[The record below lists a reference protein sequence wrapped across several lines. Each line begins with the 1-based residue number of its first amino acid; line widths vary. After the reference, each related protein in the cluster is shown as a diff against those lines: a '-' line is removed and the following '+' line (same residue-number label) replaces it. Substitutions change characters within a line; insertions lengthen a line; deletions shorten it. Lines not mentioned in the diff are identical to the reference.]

1 MAKLSVSG
9 KFIKEVSQNIPGTK
23 FAIIELIKNS
33 YEAQSSSVRIYISPE
48 KITIQDNGKGM
59 NLEEIDTLLT
69 VSDSNKIFGQEVG
82 GVLISGEKGL
92 GFFSVFKFGNKVKV
106 DTAKD
111 SKGYSFELDMKEISS
126 QKSLYNLDIP
136 VKKIDDIKIHSG
148 TTITIT
154 EIYKETFDI
163 FK

>member
-1 MAKLSVSG
+1 
-9 KFIKEVSQNIPGTK
+9 
-23 FAIIELIKNS
+23 
-33 YEAQSSSVRIYISPE
+33 
-48 KITIQDNGKGM
+48 M

-126 QKSLYNLDIP
+126 QKVYI
-136 VKKIDDIKIHSG
+136 I
-148 TTITIT
+148 
-154 EIYKETFDI
+154 
-163 FK
+163 